1 MGTRIHR
8 RFPTEFVLPERLDF
22 VGLYYDQKGYRVL
35 VAEFAQEEAQK
46 IEINFEDA
54 PLAQRSMDEGS
65 YLCTTW
71 TADEVDGPVGPVVLV
86 ENSEFLDWFNGQSCG
101 IYPRDQIKHVAILT
115 QNEWV
120 EVLCLKLP
128 SIFRIVSI

>member
-22 VGLYYDQKGYRVL
+22 VGLYYDRKGYRIL
-35 VAEFAQEEAQK
+35 VAEFSQEDAQK
-46 IEINFEDA
+46 IEINFEGT

>member
-35 VAEFAQEEAQK
+35 VTEFAQEEAQK

>member
-71 TADEVDGPVGPVVLV
+71 TTDEVDGPVGPVVLV

>member
-46 IEINFEDA
+46 IEINFEGV

-86 ENSEFLDWFNGQSCG
+86 ENSEFLDWFNEQSCG

-128 SIFRIVSI
+128 SIFRMVSI

>member
-22 VGLYYDQKGYRVL
+22 VGMYYDQKGYRVL